1 MLLFVLV
8 VARPSVAAQ
17 NDEIDIDAAEHV
29 KALYGK
35 YLNPVT
41 SFGYIYATR
50 YHSGT
55 EKKSDETLGF
65 DIDDEMTDFLQLR
78 YRNNFADIPYKENLF
93 KTVNHPEVAR
103 LECATWL
110 QGDSYPMAY
119 HVECKLGAGKKSR
132 IVTDAT
138 LGITSP
144 SEADRHIKSAL
155 DRMVS
160 RFALIFFRARGEL

>member
-1 MLLFVLV
+1 M
-8 VARPSVAAQ
+8 
-17 NDEIDIDAAEHV
+17 
-29 KALYGK
+29 YGK

-55 EKKSDETLGF
+55 EKSVGDESLGF
-65 DIDDEMTDFLQLR
+65 DIDDEMTNFLQLR
-78 YRNNFADIPYKENLF
+78 YRNSFADVPYEFVSPFESIKY
-93 KTVNHPEVAR
+93 PEVAR
-103 LECATWL
+103 LQCATWL
-110 QGDSYPMAY
+110 YGDSYPMAY

-138 LGITSP
+138 LGITSQ
-144 SEADRHIKSAL
+144 SDADRDIKGAL

-160 RFALIFFRARGEL
+160 RFALIFFRSRGELYAMPATCHITNACSRTSASYARLSR